1 MNSKDLNNDLRL
13 LNALLDLMD
22 LDILEATIR

>member
-1 MNSKDLNNDLRL
+1 MDSKYLNTDLWF
-13 LNALLDLMD
+13 LNVLFDLMD